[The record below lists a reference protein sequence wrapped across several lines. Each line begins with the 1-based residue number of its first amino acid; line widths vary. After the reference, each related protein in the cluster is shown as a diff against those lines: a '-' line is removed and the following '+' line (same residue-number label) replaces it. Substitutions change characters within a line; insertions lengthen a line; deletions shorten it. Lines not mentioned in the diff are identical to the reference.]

1 MSIHTAAVAT
11 APTTDSRQVKL
22 MLGALGVVYG
32 DIGTSPIYTLRECL
46 LRVGTAIP
54 VEEAVLGILSLLFW
68 ALVSVVTLKYVIIVM
83 RADNRGEGGILSLL
97 ALAQRTMTGRPRTA
111 AAAVLIGLSG
121 AALFFGD
128 AIITPAISVLSAVE
142 GIAIAAPSFEP
153 WIVPAALVIL
163 VILFALQPRG
173 TGQLGL
179 FFGPVILIWF
189 TVLAGLGIAA
199 IVETPAVLA
208 GLDPRR
214 GLSVLID
221 HPAVALPLLGTV
233 VLVFTGAE
241 ALYADMGHFGR
252 KPIRLAWL
260 AFVFPAL
267 ALNYFGQGAAVL
279 ADPDKASQP
288 FFLLAPEWGL
298 IPLIV
303 ITTGATIIA
312 AQATI
317 SGAFSMTQQAMQLG
331 YLPRFRII
339 HTSETET
346 GQIYIARI
354 NWLMLAAI
362 IWLVLEFRSSGA
374 LASAYGIAVIGTML
388 CTTLLGLIAHRRF
401 GIALPVIIALFAWFL
416 FLDVVFVGSNLLKVA
431 DGGWFPL
438 AVGAIV
444 LTLMLTWHKGR
455 RLIVQQQGE
464 EGLSEEQFLGRVRD
478 GHPERVPG
486 TAVFLTASDRGIPA
500 ALLHNLKH
508 NHVLHMRVLLLT
520 VLPDEHP
527 RLNED
532 ERLSVTPLQ
541 KGFFRVL
548 LRYGFMETP
557 DVPRDLALLR
567 RHGIAIEAMEISY
580 FLSRENVVRGRQA
593 QLSAWRRWTFAVLQ
607 RNAETAADYFR
618 LPPNRVVELGS
629 QIGV

>member
-1 MSIHTAAVAT
+1 MSIPTAAAAT
-11 APTTDSRQVKL
+11 AHTTNSRRAKL
-22 MLGALGVVYG
+22 VLGALGVVYG

-46 LRVGTAIP
+46 LRVGSEMP
-54 VEEAVLGILSLLFW
+54 VQEAVLGVLSLMFW
-68 ALVSVVTLKYVIIVM
+68 ALVFVVTLKYVIIVM

-97 ALAQRTMTGRPRTA
+97 ALAQRTMADRPRAA
-111 AAAVLIGLSG
+111 AAAVLIGLTG

-128 AIITPAISVLSAVE
+128 AVITPAISVLSAVE
-142 GIAIAAPSFEP
+142 GIAVAAPTFEP
-153 WIVPAALVIL
+153 WIVPVALVIL
-163 VILFALQPRG
+163 VVLFALQPRG

-189 TVLAGLGIAA
+189 TVLAVLGVVA
-199 IVETPAVLA
+199 IVETPSVLA
-208 GLDPRR
+208 ALDPSR
-214 GLSVLID
+214 GLYVLLN
-221 HPAVALPLLGTV
+221 HPRVALPLLGTV

-267 ALNYFGQGAAVL
+267 ALNYFGQGASVI

-288 FFLLAPEWGL
+288 FFLLAPAWGL
-298 IPLIV
+298 IPLIIV
-303 ITTGATIIA
+303 TTAATIIA

-331 YLPRFRII
+331 YLPRFRVV

-354 NWLMLAAI
+354 NWLLLAAV
-362 IWLVLEFRSSGA
+362 IWLVLEFGSSGA
-374 LASAYGIAVIGTML
+374 LASAYGIAVTGTML
-388 CTTLLGLIAHRRF
+388 CTTLLGLINYRRF
-401 GIALPVIIALFAWFL
+401 GLSIPVILGLMVWFL
-416 FLDVVFVGSNLLKVA
+416 FLDIVFLGSNLLKVA

-438 AVGAIV
+438 SVGAIV

-486 TAVFLTASDRGIPA
+486 TAVFLTASDKGIPA

-520 VLPDEHP
+520 VDSDEHP
-527 RLNED
+527 RLREE

-541 KGFFRVL
+541 KGFFRVH

-557 DVPRDLALLR
+557 DVPRDLELLR
-567 RHGIAIEAMEISY
+567 RHGIAVDMMEMSY
-580 FLSRENVVRGRQA
+580 FLSRENVVRGRHPL
-593 QLSAWRRWTFAVLQ
+593 LSGWRRWVFAFLQ

-629 QIGV
+629 LIGV

>member
-1 MSIHTAAVAT
+1 MSTPTAAVAT
-11 APTTDSRQVKL
+11 APTTDGRHAKL
-22 MLGALGVVYG
+22 VLGALGVVYG

-46 LRVGTAIP
+46 LRVGTEMAT
-54 VEEAVLGILSLLFW
+54 EEAILGTLSLMFW
-68 ALVSVVTLKYVIIVM
+68 SLVSVVTLKYVIVVM

-97 ALAQRTMTGRPRTA
+97 ALAQRTMTDRPRA
-111 AAAVLIGLSG
+111 ATAAVLIGLTG

-128 AIITPAISVLSAVE
+128 AVITPAISVLSAVE
-142 GIAIAAPSFEP
+142 GIAVAAPSFEP

-179 FFGPVILIWF
+179 FFGPVILVWF
-189 TVLAGLGIAA
+189 TVLAGLGIAG
-199 IVETPAVLA
+199 ILETPAVLA

-214 GLSVLID
+214 GLYVLLN
-221 HPAVALPLLGTV
+221 HPSVALPLLGTV

-267 ALNYFGQGAAVL
+267 ALNYFGQGASVIAN
-279 ADPDKASQP
+279 PENASQP

-303 ITTGATIIA
+303 VTTGATIIA

-331 YLPRFRII
+331 YLPRFRVI

-346 GQIYIARI
+346 GQIYIARV
-354 NWLMLAAI
+354 NWLIMAAV

-388 CTTLLGLIAHRRF
+388 CTTLLGLIAYRRF
-401 GIALPVIIALFAWFL
+401 GISTPVIIALFAWFL

-464 EGLSEEQFLGRVRD
+464 EGLSEEQFLSRVRD

-486 TAVFLTASDRGIPA
+486 TAVFLTASDKGIPA

-520 VLPDEHP
+520 VVSDEHP
-527 RLNED
+527 RLRED
-532 ERLSVTPLQ
+532 ERMSVTPLQ
-541 KGFFRVL
+541 KGFFRVQ

-557 DVPRDLALLR
+557 DVPRDLGLLR
-567 RHGIAIEAMEISY
+567 RHGIAVEAMEMSY
-580 FLSRENVVRGRQA
+580 FLSRENVVRGRHA
-593 QLSAWRRWTFAVLQ
+593 QLSGWRRWTFAFLQ